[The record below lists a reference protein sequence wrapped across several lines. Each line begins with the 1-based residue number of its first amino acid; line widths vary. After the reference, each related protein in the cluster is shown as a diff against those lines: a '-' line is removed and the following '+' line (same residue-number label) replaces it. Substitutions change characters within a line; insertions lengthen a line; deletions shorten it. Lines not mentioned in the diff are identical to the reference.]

1 LPNFLFIETPFRTS
15 RARHAI
21 FHEFLKMP
29 SSPDQLIRAEI
40 LALSAYHVPSASGM
54 VKLDAMENPY
64 SLPAPL
70 REEIAQLTADA
81 SINRY
86 PDPNAASLKAALREA
101 LAIPSGMEIMLGNGS
116 DEIIQIIALACARPG
131 AVLMSVE
138 PAFAMFRIIATFS
151 GMSYAGVPLNPDFSL
166 DVNSMLAAIAR
177 HQPAVIFIAY
187 PNNPTGNL
195 FDAAGISR
203 IIEAAPGLVVV
214 DEAYHAFAD
223 ASFMGKLVQYPNLLL
238 MRTLS
243 KSGLAGLRLGLLAG
257 RPEWLIQL
265 EKLRL
270 PYNVGIVTQLIT
282 EKVLQHGDI
291 LLRQATAIKIER
303 RLMSERLTAM
313 DGIEVFPTDA
323 NFILFR
329 ANGRN
334 NATQVFQR
342 LKELGVLI
350 KNLDGS
356 HPLLKNCLRVT
367 VGTPDENTQF
377 LEALKASLKHS
388 PY

>member
-1 LPNFLFIETPFRTS
+1 
-15 RARHAI
+15 
-21 FHEFLKMP
+21 MP
-29 SSPDQLIRAEI
+29 SHPDQLIRPEI
-40 LALSAYHVPSASGM
+40 LALSAYHVPPASGM

-64 SLPAPL
+64 SLPIPL
-70 REEIAQLTADA
+70 REEIAQLAADA
-81 SINRY
+81 PINRY
-86 PDPNAASLKAALREA
+86 PDPNAASLKAALRVA
-101 LAIPSGMEIMLGNGS
+101 LAIPDRMDIMLGNGS
-116 DEIIQIIALACARPG
+116 DEIIQIIALAFARPG

-138 PAFAMFRIIATFS
+138 PAFVMFRMIATFT
-151 GMSYAGVPLNPDFSL
+151 GMRYAGVPLNPDFSL
-166 DVNSMLAAIAR
+166 DVDAMLSAIGR

-203 IIEAAPGLVVV
+203 IIDAAPGVVVV

-223 ASFMGKLVQYPNLLL
+223 ASFMDKLLQYPNLLL

-270 PYNVGIVTQLIT
+270 PYNVGIVTQSIT
-282 EKVLQHGDI
+282 EKVLQHGDV
-291 LLRQATAIKIER
+291 LLQQASAIKIER
-303 RLMSERLTAM
+303 AVMSERLATL

-329 ANGRN
+329 VNRGNSA
-334 NATQVFQR
+334 AQVFQG
-342 LKELGVLI
+342 LKERGILI

-377 LEALKASLKHS
+377 LEALQASLKFS
-388 PY
+388 NKPLD